1 MEGTTRPAAGSRQRT
16 PLHTGFRVHGQIEDA
31 SRNQLPAGGERFS
44 LVPGMISDQDFHESR
59 KPWINKAHGVSPLRP
74 ATPPVGHRESKKLV
88 HDMLVHRT
96 SIVTCRSMPRLPV
109 GCCFP
114 EAHSS
119 SEKNPCP
126 PVSYANQT
134 TLLRIPNRWG
144 HSRMRQVQPTYEVA
158 SASRGACG
166 GGRGGG
172 VPPSSA

>member
-1 MEGTTRPAAGSRQRT
+1 MAYSPVLSESPQPRSVSAITRVDGANSDGRGVVSRERWRERHARQQAADSGLHCIRDSGFTVKLRMRAGISCRPA
-16 PLHTGFRVHGQIEDA
+16 VNE
-31 SRNQLPAGGERFS
+31 S

-119 SEKNPCP
+119 SGKKPCP
-126 PVSYANQT
+126 PVSYANQS
-134 TLLRIPNRWG
+134 TLFAN
-144 HSRMRQVQPTYEVA
+144 T
-158 SASRGACG
+158 
-166 GGRGGG
+166 
-172 VPPSSA
+172 